1 MGILCFRKKKDC
13 ALSFHLIYK
22 CLLPNDLKKHWH
34 YQSVNKKCRGTR
46 GGGSESMENPLMQN
60 LPKSP
65 IFDGGLLNFFFKW
78 LHIFIANAFP
88 YNLVENI
95 CRDITAI
102 LCDVIYQENTYK
114 CAVSQI
120 FWRTMGAATAAL

>member
-1 MGILCFRKKKDC
+1 MVILCFRKKKDC
-13 ALSFHLIYK
+13 DLSFHLIYK

-65 IFDGGLLNFFFKW
+65 IFDGGLLNFFLNGYIFLLLMLFHTIW
-78 LHIFIANAFP
+78 LKTF
-88 YNLVENI
+88 VE
-95 CRDITAI
+95 T
-102 LCDVIYQENTYK
+102 
-114 CAVSQI
+114 
-120 FWRTMGAATAAL
+120 